1 MLKNKIAYKL
11 TFYVALFGIFIFLLS
26 ASLQLYLYFKGNFNL
41 IISLIL
47 HLTSFLLV
55 MILMG
60 WIFHINV
67 VRHLKKMDDELEH
80 LEPFHLDTTSTLEH
94 PNHNVGSV
102 DELEH
107 LINTINQ
114 KCFNFQQA
122 YQNLH
127 KSQQHY
133 QYLFNTTLIG
143 LGLWKMDGT
152 LITVNPAYAQMI
164 GRSMAET
171 LKLNYWNDI
180 VVEENVA
187 NEQTQLQILKVGEC
201 YGPFEKEFRHKDG
214 YYVPVK
220 LSARIIE
227 KEGESYAWSH
237 VENISGQKWMI
248 MELKQAKKKA
258 EEANIAKSQFLANM
272 SHELRTPMNTIV
284 GYTEMLEEEIKEC
297 ANPNLQQDIKSI
309 HAAAKHLLG
318 LVDGILDISKI
329 EAGKIHLYS
338 ERFDLKTMIQNTITT
353 IQPIIEK
360 KANALQIS
368 FDEELGEAYTDLTKV
383 RQILINLLSNA
394 SKFTDQGIITLEVRR
409 QKTQGDWIT
418 IGVSDEGIGMT
429 NEQQAN
435 LFQVFTQ
442 ADASISR
449 KYGGTGLGLAIT
461 KHFTQM
467 LGGTIHVESE
477 FGKGSHFKVRLPAQM
492 IVEKQTQNGIINYSS
507 AVKMADSP
515 VENSVL
521 LVIDDD
527 ETVRDILEAYL
538 SKVGYQVIG
547 AANGAEGIK
556 LAKQMRP
563 DAITLD
569 VMMPGM
575 DGWDVLSQLKA
586 DPELAH
592 IPVIMLTMTEEKDI
606 GYSLGAAEYLTKPI
620 TRTELIKVLRKY
632 RSLKAP
638 SVVMLIEDDF
648 TTRQMMIR
656 MLQKVGW
663 QVIEAEN
670 GEVALQKLQKQKPD
684 LILLDLMM
692 PKMDGFEFLLQLR
705 QQKACSSIP
714 VVVLTA
720 KDISLEDRLWLNN
733 KVDTIFQKGA
743 YTRDELLAQLRQLLV
758 DAVSIPKDIG

>member
-1 MLKNKIAYKL
+1 MLKNKIAHKL
-11 TFYVALFGIFIFLLS
+11 TFYVALLGIFIFLLS
-26 ASLQLYLYFKGNFNL
+26 ASLQLSLYFKENFQ
-41 IISLIL
+41 IILSLIL
-47 HLTSFLLV
+47 HIANFLLL
-55 MILMG
+55 I
-60 WIFHINV
+60 IFVGFLFHTKV
-67 VRHLKKMDDELEH
+67 ARHLKKMADDLEH
-80 LEPFHLDTTSTLEH
+80 LEPWNEDTKLTLEH
-94 PNHNVGSV
+94 PHCDIGSV
-102 DELEH
+102 DELEY
-107 LINTINQ
+107 LNKVINQ
-114 KCFNFQQA
+114 KCFNFQQSI
-122 YQNLH
+122 QNLQ
-127 KSQQHY
+127 KSQQ
-133 QYLFNTTLIG
+133 NTLDLLNTSLIG
-143 LGLWKMDGT
+143 LGLWQLDGT
-152 LITVNPAYAQMI
+152 LVTVNPAYAQMI
-164 GRSMAET
+164 GRSIAET
-171 LKLNYWNDI
+171 LQLNYWNDI

-187 NEQTQLQILKVGEC
+187 NEQTQLQVLKIGEC
-201 YGPFEKEFRHKDG
+201 YGPLEKEFRHKDG
-214 YYVPVK
+214 YHVPVK
-220 LSARIIE
+220 LSARII
-227 KEGESYAWSH
+227 KREGKPYAWSH

-284 GYTEMLEEEIKEC
+284 GYTEMLEEEVKEC
-297 ANPNLQQDIKSI
+297 ANPNLLQDVKSI

-329 EAGKIHLYS
+329 EAGKIHLYC

-353 IQPIIEK
+353 IGPIIEK
-360 KANALQIS
+360 KANALKIS
-368 FDEELGEAYTDLTKV
+368 YDDDLGEVYTDLTKV

-409 QKTQGDWIT
+409 QRTSDEDWIT
-418 IGVSDEGIGMT
+418 IGVTDEGIGMT
-429 NEQQAN
+429 GEQQAN

-492 IVEKQTQNGIINYSS
+492 TTKKSKPNKLVDDTK
-507 AVKMADSP
+507 VKMSDSP
-515 VENSVL
+515 VEKSLL

-527 ETVRDILEAYL
+527 ETVREILEAYL

-547 AANGAEGIK
+547 ADSGPEGIK
-556 LAKQMRP
+556 LARQMRP

-575 DGWDVLSQLKA
+575 DGWEVLSQLKA
-586 DPELAH
+586 EPELAH

-638 SVVMLIEDDF
+638 SIVMLVEDDPN
-648 TTRQMMIR
+648 TRQMMIR

-663 QVIEAEN
+663 FVIEAEN
-670 GEVALQKLQKQKPD
+670 GEVALQKVQTQKPD

-692 PKMDGFEFLLQLR
+692 PKMDGFEFLIQLR

-720 KDISLEDRLWLNN
+720 KDISMEDRLWLNN
-733 KVDTIFQKGA
+733 KADIIFQKGA
-743 YTRDELLAQLRQLLV
+743 YTRDELFAQLRQLLV
-758 DAVSIPKDIG
+758 NAVSKS

>member
-1 MLKNKIAYKL
+1 MD
-11 TFYVALFGIFIFLLS
+11 
-26 ASLQLYLYFKGNFNL
+26 
-41 IISLIL
+41 
-47 HLTSFLLV
+47 
-55 MILMG
+55 
-60 WIFHINV
+60 FHTGL
-67 VRHLKKMDDELEH
+67 VRHLKKMADDLKY
-80 LEPFHLDTTSTLEH
+80 LEPFHLDTKLTLNR
-94 PNHNVGSV
+94 PQSDVGV
-102 DELEH
+102 IDELEH

-114 KCFNFQQA
+114 QCFNFQQSC
-122 YQNLH
+122 QNLH
-127 KSQQHY
+127 DSQQNI
-133 QYLFNTTLIG
+133 QYLLNTTLIG
-143 LGLWKMDGT
+143 LGLWQLDGT
-152 LITVNPAYAQMI
+152 LVTINPAYAQMI
-164 GRSMAET
+164 GRSITET

-180 VVEENVA
+180 VVEENIT
-187 NEQTQLQILKVGEC
+187 NEQTQLQVLKVGEC

-227 KEGESYAWSH
+227 REGEYYAWSH

-258 EEANIAKSQFLANM
+258 EEANISKSLFLANM

-297 ANPNLQQDIKSI
+297 PNPNLLQDIKSI

-368 FDEELGEAYTDLTKV
+368 FDEDLGEAYTDLTKV

-409 QKTQGDWIT
+409 QRTQGDWIT
-418 IGVSDEGIGMT
+418 IRVSDEGIGMT

-467 LGGTIHVESE
+467 LGGTIHIESE

-492 IVEKQTQNGIINYSS
+492 SANKQTQNGFVDNTTVRMS
-507 AVKMADSP
+507 DSP
-515 VENSVL
+515 IENSVL

-547 AANGAEGIK
+547 AASGPEGIK

-620 TRTELIKVLRKY
+620 TRTELIQVLRKY
-632 RSLKAP
+632 RSDKAR
-638 SVVMLIEDDF
+638 SIVMLIEDDP

-670 GEVALQKLQKQKPD
+670 GEVALQKVQKQQPD

-692 PKMDGFEFLLQLR
+692 PKMDGFEFLIQLR

-720 KDISLEDRLWLNN
+720 KDISMEDRLWLNN
-733 KVDTIFQKGA
+733 KVDTIFQKGS
-743 YTRDELLAQLRQLLV
+743 YTRDELLVQLRQLLV
-758 DAVSIPKDIG
+758 SAVSTPKDTRTEHE